1 MLLRRLLFVLIFGAF
16 AMLVGVTTA
25 SGHSQL
31 VSSDPADGSVLSA
44 PPTQLVL
51 TFNEELLKE
60 AVDVAIANG
69 AGDVVSGDV
78 ATVVGAIATI
88 PWPADLPPD
97 NYSVSYRV
105 VSGDGHP
112 ITGSIGFSYTSNS
125 NTPSAAAIEP
135 TPVAKPEV
143 TPVAKPEVTPVAKP
157 EATPTSEPA
166 TGFPVGL
173 VGLILALAATITVI
187 ILARR
192 TRR

>member
-1 MLLRRLLFVLIFGAF
+1 MMLRRLVLVLIFGAF

-105 VSGDGHP
+105 VSDDGHP

-125 NTPSAAAIEP
+125 NTPPAATPEA
-135 TPVAKPEV
+135 TPVATPEA
-143 TPVAKPEVTPVAKP
+143 TPVATPEATPVATP

-166 TGFPVGL
+166 TGFPIGL
-173 VGLILALAATITVI
+173 VGLILALAATLAVI

>member
-1 MLLRRLLFVLIFGAF
+1 MLLRRLFFVFVFGAL
-16 AMLVGVTTA
+16 AMLLGVTTA

-51 TFNEELLKE
+51 TFNEALLKE
-60 AVDVAIANG
+60 AVDVAIANA

-105 VSGDGHP
+105 VSDDGHP

-125 NTPSAAAIEP
+125 NTPSAAS
-135 TPVAKPEV
+135 PEV
-143 TPVAKPEVTPVAKP
+143 TPEVS
-157 EATPTSEPA
+157 PTSGPA
-166 TGFPVGL
+166 SGFPIGL

>member
-1 MLLRRLLFVLIFGAF
+1 MLLRRLFFVFVFGAL
-16 AMLVGVTTA
+16 AMLLGVTTA

-51 TFNEELLKE
+51 TFNEALLKE
-60 AVDVAIANG
+60 AVDVAIANA

-88 PWPADLPPD
+88 PWPDYLPPD

-105 VSGDGHP
+105 VSDDGHP

-125 NTPSAAAIEP
+125 NSTSAAS
-135 TPVAKPEV
+135 PEV
-143 TPVAKPEVTPVAKP
+143 TPVATPEVS
-157 EATPTSEPA
+157 PTSEPA
-166 TGFPVGL
+166 TGFPIGL

>member
-1 MLLRRLLFVLIFGAF
+1 MLMSVS
-16 AMLVGVTTA
+16 TA

-31 VSSDPADGSVLSA
+31 VSADPVDGSVLST
-44 PPTQLVL
+44 PPTQVVL
-51 TFNEELLKE
+51 TFNEALIEE
-60 AVDVAIANG
+60 AVNVAIANG

-112 ITGSIGFSYTSNS
+112 ITGSIGFAYTSAS
-125 NTPSAAAIEP
+125 DSPS
-135 TPVAKPEV
+135 VATSES
-143 TPVAKPEVTPVAKP
+143 TS
-157 EATPTSEPA
+157 TSEPA
-166 TGFPVGL
+166 TGFPIGL

>member
-1 MLLRRLLFVLIFGAF
+1 MMLRRLVLVLIFGAL

-31 VSSDPADGSVLSA
+31 VSSDPADGSLLSA

-69 AGDVVSGDV
+69 AGEVVSGDV
-78 ATVVGAIATI
+78 AIVVGPIATI

-97 NYSVSYRV
+97 NYSVSYRI
-105 VSGDGHP
+105 VSDDGHP

-143 TPVAKPEVTPVAKP
+143 TP
-157 EATPTSEPA
+157 TSEPA
-166 TGFPVGL
+166 TGFPIGL

>member
-1 MLLRRLLFVLIFGAF
+1 MMLRRSVLVLIFGAL

-51 TFNEELLKE
+51 TFNEALLKE

-105 VSGDGHP
+105 VSDDGHP
-112 ITGSIGFSYTSNS
+112 ITGSIGFSYTSDS
-125 NTPSAAAIEP
+125 KTPTAATPEA
-135 TPVAKPEV
+135 TPVA
-143 TPVAKPEVTPVAKP
+143 TP

-166 TGFPVGL
+166 TGFPIGL
-173 VGLILALAATITVI
+173 VGLILALAATLTVI